1 MWNFCTLKH
10 ETLVKFTFDLYDSD
24 GSGEL
29 SEKEVFNMVRLMRPS
44 ARADEAEKQTKK
56 MMALMDRDD
65 ADGLTKDNLISFD
78 EFMVAHRKMGS
89 VIFPGERAKLMAT
102 CTTELTCMRLAS
114 PRLAS
119 PRFASLGAAFQLQRQ
134 IRLKSMSKKFWA
146 SATDKRERL
155 FGEDSTDLIKMY
167 IDFCKEKE
175 IYSGPDGDDEQDE
188 FDKQAEVDKER
199 EKLEAEQMLESLNK
213 QKFTKQQERE
223 EVSERSCKICLC
235 GSV

>member
-1 MWNFCTLKH
+1 
-10 ETLVKFTFDLYDSD
+10 
-24 GSGEL
+24 
-29 SEKEVFNMVRLMRPS
+29 
-44 ARADEAEKQTKK
+44 
-56 MMALMDRDD
+56 
-65 ADGLTKDNLISFD
+65 
-78 EFMVAHRKMGS
+78 
-89 VIFPGERAKLMAT
+89 
-102 CTTELTCMRLAS
+102 
-114 PRLAS
+114 
-119 PRFASLGAAFQLQRQ
+119 
-134 IRLKSMSKKFWA
+134 
-146 SATDKRERL
+146 
-155 FGEDSTDLIKMY
+155 MY

>member
-1 MWNFCTLKH
+1 MELLHPKKH

-119 PRFASLGAAFQLQRQ
+119 LRFARRSVPAPAPNQAQV
-134 IRLKSMSKKFWA
+134 
-146 SATDKRERL
+146 
-155 FGEDSTDLIKMY
+155 
-167 IDFCKEKE
+167 
-175 IYSGPDGDDEQDE
+175 DEQE
-188 FDKQAEVDKER
+188 VLGIRNRQEGTTLRRGFDGF
-199 EKLEAEQMLESLNK
+199 N
-213 QKFTKQQERE
+213 
-223 EVSERSCKICLC
+223 
-235 GSV
+235 